1 MDSDSGSVPDDLST
15 AVLAA
20 IDQGVVVVA
29 GSGTIS
35 YLNTAASDIL
45 GLDSDVIG
53 TAATDSLP
61 FGDVLVALGT
71 GENHPAADLPDDAK
85 TEMTAN
91 GRQFSLSP
99 DPDGIELTIVCGDRR
114 WQFVVRSETV
124 GDDPVAGS
132 SLLLF
137 RDVSMQRQI
146 EAQLQ
151 TALGY
156 SSDLVALL
164 DTDGSIQYLNSASE
178 TSIEIPYDLA
188 VSDTLVTAV
197 HPDDR
202 AAIKRALVTVAET
215 GESVSNH
222 CRIETAGDGWKL
234 FELTIHNTE
243 SLSALDGLI
252 LTARDITEQHRFEQR
267 RQVMNRVLRH
277 DLRNDMNVVIGHA
290 EMLAHDDDETVAEH
304 GRKIRKKALSLVN
317 LGEKVRTIDQQLH
330 GMDRQLRQL
339 NLSRI
344 VREEI
349 EAVHE
354 QCPHVV
360 IRSRINETVI
370 IGNSLVRTAI
380 RNLLDNSIEH
390 NDTTCPEIEVSTTY
404 LPDTD
409 QVQLEISDNGPG
421 IPAGEKQVIAE
432 GVETP
437 LAHNSGLGLWLVK
450 WIVDGM
456 DGTLSITT
464 NSPRGAVVQ
473 LILPA
478 ADDESPPAANDRSIA
493 LVEQLRFEEHVR
505 ATVDGEPISTTTRS
519 GE

>member
-1 MDSDSGSVPDDLST
+1 VDFGSGSIPDDFST
-15 AVLAA
+15 TLLAA
-20 IDQGVVVVA
+20 IDHGVVVVS

-71 GENHPAADLPDDAK
+71 GENHPTADLLYNAD
-85 TEMTAN
+85 TEVTAN
-91 GRQFSLSP
+91 GRQFSLLADSE
-99 DPDGIELTIVCGDRR
+99 GAELTVVCGDRR
-114 WQFVVRSETV
+114 RQFVVRSVTA
-124 GDDPVAGS
+124 GDDPTTGS

-267 RQVMNRVLRH
+267 RQVMNRVLR
-277 DLRNDMNVVIGHA
+277 R
-290 EMLAHDDDETVAEH
+290 
-304 GRKIRKKALSLVN
+304 
-317 LGEKVRTIDQQLH
+317 
-330 GMDRQLRQL
+330 
-339 NLSRI
+339 
-344 VREEI
+344 
-349 EAVHE
+349 
-354 QCPHVV
+354 
-360 IRSRINETVI
+360 
-370 IGNSLVRTAI
+370 
-380 RNLLDNSIEH
+380 
-390 NDTTCPEIEVSTTY
+390 
-404 LPDTD
+404 
-409 QVQLEISDNGPG
+409 
-421 IPAGEKQVIAE
+421 
-432 GVETP
+432 
-437 LAHNSGLGLWLVK
+437 
-450 WIVDGM
+450 
-456 DGTLSITT
+456 
-464 NSPRGAVVQ
+464 
-473 LILPA
+473 
-478 ADDESPPAANDRSIA
+478 PPK
-493 LVEQLRFEEHVR
+493 
-505 ATVDGEPISTTTRS
+505 
-519 GE
+519 